1 MAVLT
6 VMTTKVPDSA
16 VMATNKEFQ
25 QLLHEFHDIFQSPE
39 GLPPS
44 RFYDHQ
50 IPLLPGVAPVNSRP
64 YKYSPQH
71 KTEIEKQITRLLE
84 AGLITRSSSPF
95 ASPVLLVLKKDGS
108 WRMCV
113 DYRKLNSI
121 TSRIDF
127 QCL

>member
-1 MAVLT
+1 MEVIEE
-6 VMTTKVPDSA
+6 V
-16 VMATNKEFQ
+16 KEQHLQEEHEELQ
-25 QLLHEFHDIFQSPE
+25 QLLKEFKDIFESPV

-64 YKYSPQH
+64 CKYNPQH
-71 KTEIEKQITRLLE
+71 KNEIEKQVNQLLE
-84 AGLITRSSSPF
+84 EGLITRSSSPF

-113 DYRKLNSI
+113 DYRK
-121 TSRIDF
+121 
-127 QCL
+127 